1 MFSLSTTKI
10 MLKIILFFY
19 SYNFEWT
26 MAAAAAIFGNDN
38 YVFWE
43 VPLPRFQ
50 KLGGVMGKI
59 FWEKNVFR

>member
-1 MFSLSTTKI
+1 
-10 MLKIILFFY
+10 
-19 SYNFEWT
+19 

-59 FWEKNVFR
+59 FWEKNVFRSKIGAVYAESATKVWLAT